1 MALTE
6 MTDREKF
13 LFDLQGF
20 LVVPGF
26 LSQDEIDSLNVAVDS
41 SSDRRSEDGNS
52 NIADSKTLGGT
63 HKRGMY
69 SGMLNWPK
77 PHCQPFRE
85 LIVHPKAIPYLNT
98 IHGRGWRLDHS
109 PFILTSDYNTEGLV
123 IHGSTD
129 RHFDGAQYYTYR
141 NGRIRC
147 VMVVLQYQ
155 LADVFEGDGGL
166 CVVPGSHKANFS
178 CPQKIREWE
187 IDKKVVYN
195 IPCKAGDLVI
205 FSESTLHGTIPWSAK
220 DRERRSLLIRYSP
233 KYLHFAGGYYDAEFP
248 EWVGELTE
256 AQRSVLEPPYI
267 YNRPLIEDDG
277 KTVVRPRREG

>member
-1 MALTE
+1 MALAE

-26 LSQDEIDSLNVAVDS
+26 LSQDELDCLNTAVDAS
-41 SSDRRSEDGNS
+41 VDRRGADGNS
-52 NIADSKTLGGT
+52 NIAGSKTLGGT

-69 SGMLNWPK
+69 SGMLSWPK
-77 PHCQPFRE
+77 PHCQPFRD
-85 LIVHPKAIPYLNT
+85 LIVHAKAIPYLNT
-98 IHGRGWRLDHS
+98 FHGRGWRLDHS
-109 PFILTSDYNTEGLV
+109 PFILTSDYGTEGLV

-129 RHFDGAQYYTYR
+129 RRFDGAQYYTYR
-141 NGRIRC
+141 NGQMRC
-147 VMVVLQYQ
+147 GMVVLQYQ

-166 CVVPGSHKANFS
+166 CVIPGSHKANFS
-178 CPQKIREWE
+178 CPQEVREWE
-187 IDKKVVYN
+187 IDKNVVYN

-205 FSESTLHGTIPWSAK
+205 FSESTLHGTIPWSARG
-220 DRERRSLLIRYSP
+220 RERRSLLIRYSP
-233 KYLHFAGGYYDAEFP
+233 KYLHFAGGYYDTEFP
-248 EWVGELTE
+248 EWVDELTE

-277 KTVVRPRREG
+277 ETVVRPRREG

>member
-1 MALTE
+1 MALAE

-26 LSQDEIDSLNVAVDS
+26 LSQDELDCLNTAVDAS
-41 SSDRRSEDGNS
+41 VDRRGEDGNS
-52 NIADSKTLGGT
+52 NIAGSKTLGGT

-69 SGMLNWPK
+69 SGMLSWPK
-77 PHCQPFRE
+77 PHCQPFRD
-85 LIVHPKAIPYLNT
+85 LIVHAKAIPYLNT

-109 PFILTSDYNTEGLV
+109 PFILTSDYGTEGLV

-129 RHFDGAQYYTYR
+129 RRFDGAQYYT
-141 NGRIRC
+141 C
-147 VMVVLQYQ
+147 VI
-155 LADVFEGDGGL
+155 
-166 CVVPGSHKANFS
+166 PGSHKANFS
-178 CPQKIREWE
+178 CPQEVREWE
-187 IDKKVVYN
+187 IDKNVVYN

-205 FSESTLHGTIPWSAK
+205 FSESTLHGTIPWSSK
-220 DRERRSLLIRYSP
+220 VRERRSLLIRYSP
-233 KYLHFAGGYYDAEFP
+233 KYLHFAGGYYDTEFP
-248 EWVGELTE
+248 EWVDELTE

-277 KTVVRPRREG
+277 ETVVRPHREG